1 MSRKLAPGRIL
12 TSFLLLVCAFLSAV
26 GVVKVF
32 VGRAGSPSVPGIP
45 GKAVSQRL
53 TPEGVAQLHSKID
66 ALQTASPPG
75 TVESKLIEATA
86 AVYSA
91 LGDSLAWS
99 VGNQP
104 TPQAWQMIE
113 ELKHAEEK
121 GLRPEDYQGPYWDG
135 RVTIFTR
142 SPACSEEER
151 IAFDVA
157 LTVST
162 LRFIN
167 HLHAGRVNAGELR
180 FVLASDTKSLDAAEF
195 LQAHLLHAS
204 DVRGAVASVEPQFLA
219 YRRTVD
225 ALRTYLDLARKENDE
240 QLPASLASIRTGDSH
255 PSLPQLRRR
264 LQLLGDLNPS
274 TGTEDLV
281 YDRDV
286 ASAVAHFQSRHGL
299 DPNGTLDRGT
309 LAQLNTPL
317 RNRVLQLQ
325 LTLERWRW
333 LPQTFAEPPVVV
345 NIPEFRLYAIR
356 EDHRVALAMNVIA
369 GRAYRHETP
378 VFTSAIRSVV
388 FRPFWNVPLNIQ
400 RQELLPE
407 LETHPSYL
415 ADHDFEIVDARD
427 QMPVA
432 AGDLAERNRKLHS
445 GKWLLRQKPGPQN
458 SLGLLKFEL
467 QNPYD
472 IYLHGTPEQELFA
485 KSRRDFSHG
494 CIRVEDPIALAM
506 WVLRG
511 NPEWTEERIR
521 SAMNGES
528 TLRVSVK
535 HPVPVWILYGTAIVR
550 EDGEVHFL
558 KDIYGHDAAL
568 QKVLETLPAISKE

>member
-1 MSRKLAPGRIL
+1 MSVRVIPV
-12 TSFLLLVCAFLSAV
+12 FLLLACVFLLADSREPA
-26 GVVKVF
+26 
-32 VGRAGSPSVPGIP
+32 RWNRDAHPHAQNAAQS
-45 GKAVSQRL
+45 L
-53 TPEGVAQLHSKID
+53 TPEGILELQREITVLPTSGSAEIAETGFAQD
-66 ALQTASPPG
+66 AQAM
-75 TVESKLIEATA
+75 
-86 AVYSA
+86 YSA
-91 LGDSLAWS
+91 LGHSLAW
-99 VGNQP
+99 VAGNQP
-104 TPQAWQMIE
+104 TSQARQIIE
-113 ELKHAEEK
+113 ELKHADEK
-121 GLRPEDYQGPYWDG
+121 GLRPEDYDGPSWDA
-135 RVTIFTR
+135 RVAAFTPPKR
-142 SPACSEEER
+142 PSDTDK

-157 LTVST
+157 LTFST
-162 LRFIN
+162 MRFLT
-167 HLHAGRVNAGELR
+167 HLHHGRVNP
-180 FVLASDTKSLDAAEF
+180 DSLHFALSPERKPFDVSEF
-195 LQAHLLHAS
+195 LRTNLLRAS
-204 DVRGAVASVEPQFLA
+204 DVRGAVESVEPQFLA
-219 YRRTVD
+219 YRRTLD
-225 ALRTYLDLARKENDE
+225 ALRTYLDLARKEDGG
-240 QLPASLASIRTGDSH
+240 QLPASLERIQAGDTH
-255 PSLPQLRRR
+255 AAVPQLRRR

-274 TGTEDLV
+274 IGTEDLV

-286 ASAVAHFQSRHGL
+286 TSAVAHFQSRHGL
-299 DPNGTLDRGT
+299 DPNGTLDRDT
-309 LAQLNTPL
+309 LTQLNTPL
-317 RNRVLQLQ
+317 RTRVLQLQ

-333 LPQTFAEPPVVV
+333 LPQTFSEPPVVV

-388 FRPFWNVPLNIQ
+388 VRPFWNVPLNIQ
-400 RQELLPE
+400 REELVPE
-407 LETHPSYL
+407 LETYPNYL

-445 GKWLLRQKPGPQN
+445 GQWLLRQKPGPQN

-568 QKVLETLPAISKE
+568 QKVLEKLPAISKE